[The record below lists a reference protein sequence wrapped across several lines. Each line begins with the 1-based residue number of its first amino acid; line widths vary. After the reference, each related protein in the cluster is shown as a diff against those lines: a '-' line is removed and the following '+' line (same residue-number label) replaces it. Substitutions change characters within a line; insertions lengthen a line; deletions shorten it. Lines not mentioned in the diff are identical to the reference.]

1 MITEHRPPLLRRL
14 PAGVWV
20 GALWTSL
27 VVFRFFTREDELRHL
42 FDYHGNPEDMP
53 LVVTAVV
60 TTLVA
65 ALLVRLPLLAIAVAL
80 AGAVFALG
88 MWGVPETGPLQF
100 LIADSV
106 VGYCAATRS
115 RRVSLSALA
124 LPLATLAGLLAWGA
138 VEDYPVN
145 PLAYAGFAATVLIA
159 WLVGNTVHQGRAHTE
174 ALRGRAAEQAITA
187 ERLRIAR
194 ELHDM
199 VAHNIGIIAIQ
210 AGMGSRVMD
219 TQPAETR
226 NALTAIEATSRE
238 TLAGLRRMLGALRE
252 GEGESA
258 PLEVAPGLGE
268 LDRLV
273 ARAAGAGVRVALTRR
288 GAARILPP
296 EVDLAAYRIVQEAVT
311 NVVKHA
317 GTRDCHVTVE
327 YGSRELAVTVVDQG
341 AGVPATAPGSGY
353 GLAGM
358 RERVALLHGEF
369 SAGPRSGGGF
379 LVAAR
384 LPLPEHVPADTPGRT
399 PDTPDGTP
407 ETRGGTPADTP
418 GGTPAE
424 TALEVAP

>member
-1 MITEHRPPLLRRL
+1 MITTEPRPPLLRRL

-20 GALWTSL
+20 GALWTAL
-27 VVFRFFTREDELRHL
+27 VVFRFFTRENELRHL
-42 FDYHGNPEDMP
+42 FNYYGNPEDMP
-53 LVVTAVV
+53 MVVTAVV

-65 ALLVRLPLLAIAVAL
+65 SLLVRLPLLAIAVAL

-88 MWGVPETGPLQF
+88 MWEVPETTGLQF
-100 LIADSV
+100 LIADAV
-106 VGYCAATRS
+106 VGYCAAVRS

-124 LPLATLAGLLAWGA
+124 LPLATLAGLLLWGA
-138 VEDYPVN
+138 VNGDPVN

-174 ALRGRAAEQAITA
+174 ALRGRASEQAITA

-226 NALTAIEATSRE
+226 HALEAIEATSRE
-238 TLAGLRRMLGALRE
+238 TLAGLRRMLGALRQ

-258 PLEVAPGLGE
+258 PLEVTPGLGE

-273 ARAAGAGVRVALTRR
+273 KKAAGAGVRVALTRR
-288 GAARILPP
+288 GEARTLPP

-311 NVVKHA
+311 NVVKHS

-327 YGSRELAVTVVDQG
+327 YGPRELDVTVVDLG
-341 AGVPATAPGSGY
+341 AGVPTATPGTGY

-369 SAGPRSGGGF
+369 SAGPRSAGGF
-379 LVAAR
+379 LVTAR
-384 LPLPEHVPADTPGRT
+384 LPLPEQ
-399 PDTPDGTP
+399 
-407 ETRGGTPADTP
+407 
-418 GGTPAE
+418 TPAE
-424 TALEVAP
+424 LPLEVGP

>member
-1 MITEHRPPLLRRL
+1 MITEPRPPLLRCL

-20 GALWTSL
+20 GALWAAL
-27 VVFRFFTREDELRHL
+27 VGFRFLTREEELRHL
-42 FDYHGNPEDMP
+42 FTYHGNPEDMP

-65 ALLVRLPLLAIAVAL
+65 TLLVRLPLLAIVVAL
-80 AGAVFALG
+80 AGGMFALG
-88 MWGVPETGPLQF
+88 MWGVPETAPLQF
-100 LIADSV
+100 LIADAV

-115 RRVSLSALA
+115 RRVSLTALA
-124 LPLATLAGLLAWGA
+124 LPLATLAGLLTWGA
-138 VEDYPVN
+138 VNGYPVN

-159 WLVGNTVHQGRAHTE
+159 WLVGNTVHQGRVHAE
-174 ALRGRAAEQAITA
+174 ALRDRVSEQAITA

-226 NALTAIEATSRE
+226 NALEAIEATSRE
-238 TLAGLRRMLGALRE
+238 TLAGLRRMLGALRQRE
-252 GEGESA
+252 GEPA
-258 PLEVAPGLGE
+258 PLEVMPGLGE

-288 GAARILPP
+288 GTARPLPP

-311 NVVKHA
+311 NVVKHS
-317 GTRDCHVTVE
+317 GTRDCRVTVA
-327 YGSRELAVTVVDQG
+327 YGPRELTVTVADQG
-341 AGVPATAPGSGY
+341 VGAASGTPANGAGSGAGY

-358 RERVALLHGEF
+358 RERVALLHGGF
-369 SAGPRSGGGF
+369 AAGPRPGGGF
-379 LVAAR
+379 LVDAR
-384 LPLPEHVPADTPGRT
+384 LPLPDAAAAAADT
-399 PDTPDGTP
+399 
-407 ETRGGTPADTP
+407 A
-418 GGTPAE
+418 AE
-424 TALEVAP
+424 TPVEVGP

>member
-1 MITEHRPPLLRRL
+1 MITEPRPPLLRRL

-20 GALWTSL
+20 GALWTT
-27 VVFRFFTREDELRHL
+27 VIVYRFLTREDELRHL
-42 FDYHGNPEDMP
+42 FSYYGNPEDMP
-53 LVVTAVV
+53 MVITAVV

-65 ALLVRLPLLAIAVAL
+65 ALLVRLPLAAVVVAL
-80 AGAVFALG
+80 AGAVYALG
-88 MWGVPETGPLQF
+88 MRQVPETAPLQF
-100 LIADSV
+100 LIADGV

-115 RRVSLSALA
+115 RRLSLSALA
-124 LPLATLAGLLAWGA
+124 LPIATLLGLFLHGVVSGYAIAPVGYAGL
-138 VEDYPVN
+138 
-145 PLAYAGFAATVLIA
+145 AATVLIA
-159 WLVGNTVHQGRAHTE
+159 WLVGNTVHQGRAHAE
-174 ALRGRAAEQAITA
+174 ALRGRAHEQAVTA

-226 NALTAIEATSRE
+226 AALEAIEATSRE
-238 TLAGLRRMLGALRE
+238 TLAGLRRMLGALRQ
-252 GEGESA
+252 GEGEAA
-258 PLEVAPGLGE
+258 PLEAAPGLGE

-273 ARAAGAGVRVALTRR
+273 ARAASAGVRVALTWR
-288 GAARILPP
+288 GAARPLPP

-311 NVVKHA
+311 NVVKHS
-317 GTRDCHVTVE
+317 GTRDCRVTVE
-327 YGSRELAVTVVDQG
+327 YGPRELGVTVLDLG
-341 AGVPATAPGSGY
+341 AGTVTDGHGHGNGTGY

-384 LPLPEHVPADTPGRT
+384 LPLPDGAAADTAVET
-399 PDTPDGTP
+399 PV
-407 ETRGGTPADTP
+407 
-418 GGTPAE
+418 
-424 TALEVAP
+424 EVGP

>member
-1 MITEHRPPLLRRL
+1 MITEPRPPLLRRL

-20 GALWTSL
+20 GALWTAL
-27 VVFRFFTREDELRHL
+27 VAFRFLTREDELRHL
-42 FDYHGNPEDMP
+42 LSYQGNLEDMP
-53 LVVTAVV
+53 LTVTAVV

-65 ALLVRLPLLAIAVAL
+65 ALLVRLPLAAVAVAL
-80 AGAVFALG
+80 AGGVFALG
-88 MWGVPETGPLQF
+88 TVRVPETAPLQF
-100 LIADSV
+100 LIADGV

-124 LPLATLAGLLAWGA
+124 LPLATLVGLFLHG
-138 VEDYPVN
+138 VVNGYPVN
-145 PLAYAGFAATVLIA
+145 PLAYTGLAATVLIA
-159 WLVGNTVHQGRAHTE
+159 WLVGNTVHQSRAHTE
-174 ALRGRAAEQAITA
+174 ALRGRAAEQAVTA

-226 NALTAIEATSRE
+226 GALEAIEATSRE
-238 TLAGLRRMLGALRE
+238 TLAGLRRMLGALRQ
-252 GEGESA
+252 GEGEPA
-258 PLEVAPGLGE
+258 PLEAVPGLGE

-273 ARAAGAGVRVALTRR
+273 RRAAGAGVDVALTRR
-288 GAARILPP
+288 GAVRPLPP

-311 NVVKHA
+311 NVVKHS
-317 GTRDCHVTVE
+317 GTRDCHVTVV
-327 YGSRELAVTVVDQG
+327 YGPRELDLTVADRGTG
-341 AGVPATAPGSGY
+341 AAAGTTGTTGTPGTGY

-369 SAGPRSGGGF
+369 GAGPRPGGGF

-384 LPLPEHVPADTPGRT
+384 LPLPDGAPEDAPVQAPVQAPVRASVQTPV
-399 PDTPDGTP
+399 
-407 ETRGGTPADTP
+407 
-418 GGTPAE
+418 
-424 TALEVAP
+424 EVGP

>member
-1 MITEHRPPLLRRL
+1 MITAEPRPPLLRRL

-20 GALWTSL
+20 GALWTAL
-27 VVFRFFTREDELRHL
+27 VMFRFFTRENELQHL
-42 FDYHGNPEDMP
+42 FKYHGNPEDMP
-53 LVVTAVV
+53 MVVTAVV

-65 ALLVRLPLLAIAVAL
+65 SLLVRLPLLAIVVAL
-80 AGAVFALG
+80 AGAIFALG
-88 MWGVPETGPLQF
+88 MWGVPEAAPLQF
-100 LIADSV
+100 LIADAV

-124 LPLATLAGLLAWGA
+124 LPLATLAGLLLWGA
-138 VEDYPVN
+138 VNDYPVN

-159 WLVGNTVHQGRAHTE
+159 WLVGNTVHQGRAHAD
-174 ALRGRAAEQAITA
+174 ALRGRASEQAITA

-226 NALTAIEATSRE
+226 RALEAIEATSRE
-238 TLAGLRRMLGALRE
+238 TLAGLRRMLGALRQ

-258 PLEVAPGLGE
+258 PLEAVPGLGE

-273 ARAAGAGVRVALTRR
+273 KKAAGAGVRVALTRR
-288 GAARILPP
+288 GEARPLPP

-311 NVVKHA
+311 NVVKHS

-327 YGSRELAVTVVDQG
+327 YGPHELDVTVVDLG
-341 AGVPATAPGSGY
+341 AGAATGTPGTGY

-358 RERVALLHGEF
+358 RERVALLNGEF

-384 LPLPEHVPADTPGRT
+384 LPLPEQTPVEL
-399 PDTPDGTP
+399 P
-407 ETRGGTPADTP
+407 
-418 GGTPAE
+418 
-424 TALEVAP
+424 LEVGP